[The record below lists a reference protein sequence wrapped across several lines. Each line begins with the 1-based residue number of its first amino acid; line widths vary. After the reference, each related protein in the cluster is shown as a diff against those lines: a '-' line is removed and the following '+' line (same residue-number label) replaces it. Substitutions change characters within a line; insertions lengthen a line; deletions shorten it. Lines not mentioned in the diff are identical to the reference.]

1 MGKFFLSREGNKK
14 IEVNIDNFKK
24 LIGYLKA
31 MGNFKEDVKI
41 LKLWNKYF
49 TNKGADEVGKIISSA
64 LEIAEIFE
72 KKAKK
77 ELCSYTEKV
86 NEFLILAD
94 EKYRYREDY
103 ISCRKKEV
111 EYHLN
116 MVEAE
121 IMNNSYRE
129 ELLKSKEKR
138 LLLPSCMRLKNDDK
152 CKSIKTEEGY
162 MCSLYKIM

>member
-1 MGKFFLSREGNKK
+1 METIFLSREGNKK

-31 MGNFKEDVKI
+31 TGDFKEEVKI

-86 NEFLILAD
+86 NEF
-94 EKYRYREDY
+94 
-103 ISCRKKEV
+103 
-111 EYHLN
+111 
-116 MVEAE
+116 
-121 IMNNSYRE
+121 
-129 ELLKSKEKR
+129 
-138 LLLPSCMRLKNDDK
+138 
-152 CKSIKTEEGY
+152 
-162 MCSLYKIM
+162 

>member
-77 ELCSYTEKV
+77 NCV
-86 NEFLILAD
+86 VIQ
-94 EKYRYREDY
+94 
-103 ISCRKKEV
+103 KK
-111 EYHLN
+111 L
-116 MVEAE
+116 
-121 IMNNSYRE
+121 MNF
-129 ELLKSKEKR
+129 
-138 LLLPSCMRLKNDDK
+138 
-152 CKSIKTEEGY
+152 
-162 MCSLYKIM
+162 